1 MGNPELSLK
10 ARRLLRV
17 MNRKKTDVS
26 TRDLTRET
34 GLPNYDV
41 GHHMGRLGKEGF
53 VEHTGEKNVGAPN
66 DAKVY
71 AITDAGERH
80 AEQVLGELKEEAE
93 VEGIDNSAVVEL
105 RENVSSLQSGMESA
119 VDRVNDL
126 EQATE
131 AHDEKMDTIDMRLD
145 AHKRKIE
152 EILEVLD

>member
-1 MGNPELSLK
+1 MGKPELSLK
-10 ARRLLRV
+10 ARRLLRI
-17 MNRKKTDVS
+17 MNRKKADVS
-26 TRDLTRET
+26 THDLTRET

-41 GHHMGRLGKEGF
+41 GHHMGRLDKEGF

-105 RENVSSLQSGMESA
+105 REEVEELK
-119 VDRVNDL
+119 RR
-126 EQATE
+126 
-131 AHDEKMDTIDMRLD
+131 DEVRLD
-145 AHKRKIE
+145 QIDELEEQVEKHQKALKRLVE
-152 EILEVLD
+152 N